1 MAFYLEHAKVWTISS
16 YKTSCDSLQLRRA
29 ARRNSGVSI
38 HEIPDRGGAAAPR
51 GSRIINLEGA
61 EPEGIQ
67 HALAVPT
74 SPFSPPLLLLS
85 WCIITLGT
93 LGGVGPG
100 PTLTSHREDGEQGW
114 EGFSTLAGFLEGAGG
129 SLKMNSFQLSEHL
142 QGLAVAAS

>member
-16 YKTSCDSLQLRRA
+16 YKPGCDPLQLRRA
-29 ARRNSGVSI
+29 ARRNSGVYV

-74 SPFSPPLLLLS
+74 SPFSLPLLLLS
-85 WCIITLGT
+85 LVHHHSWDVRRGGPRTHFDITQGGRGT
-93 LGGVGPG
+93 RVGGLLYPG
-100 PTLTSHREDGEQGW
+100 G
-114 EGFSTLAGFLEGAGG
+114 
-129 SLKMNSFQLSEHL
+129 LS
-142 QGLAVAAS
+142 